1 VSDNGSETYRHK
13 SSNAARVRQTEK
25 LSTRRIQTYRSM
37 IFVRF
42 PHSFDIVAATPTFTN
57 LPWQLICGDSRSFI
71 SKELVLRIYTSY
83 RTVYRGNNQNK
94 HVVSDNGSKT
104 YRHKSSNA
112 ARVRQTEKLSTR
124 RIQTYRSMIFVR
136 FPHSF
141 DIFAATPIFTNLP
154 SHNLPVS
161 AFHHVQ
167 AANISPTAWSRHGE
181 HELKVRFGKVIL
193 VGRVIRAEFFHLQ
206 F

>member
-42 PHSFDIVAATPTFTN
+42 PHSYDAVAAKPTFTN
-57 LPWQLICGDSRSFI
+57 LPWQLICGDSRLALQLRASVNPY
-71 SKELVLRIYTSY
+71 VLEN
-83 RTVYRGNNQNK
+83 RGNHQNM
-94 HVVSDNGSKT
+94 HDVSDNGSET

-136 FPHSF
+136 FPHSY
-141 DIFAATPIFTNLP
+141 DIFAAPPIFTNLP
-154 SHNLPVS
+154 W
-161 AFHHVQ
+161 Q
-167 AANISPTAWSRHGE
+167 YKYGTAVWLSS
-181 HELKVRFGKVIL
+181 
-193 VGRVIRAEFFHLQ
+193 
-206 F
+206 